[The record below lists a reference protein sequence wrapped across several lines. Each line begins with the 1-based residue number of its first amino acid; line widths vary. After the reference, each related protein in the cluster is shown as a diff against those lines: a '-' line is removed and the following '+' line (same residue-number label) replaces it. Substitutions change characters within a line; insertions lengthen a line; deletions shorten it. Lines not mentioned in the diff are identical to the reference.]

1 MQSAVEAPAYPAGA
15 VPRNRPH
22 GTRAAILRAAQDLFG
37 ERPWGAVSM
46 EAIAERSGFSRRT
59 VYNQFVDCGEL
70 YRSTRETLIRDIS
83 QRLPHEVDGTAP
95 PAQAL
100 QHYCVRA
107 AAALSSLTHVELFRS
122 MVRDGWANPWLLEE
136 YHRWVRGPI
145 IRALENYFYDMGA
158 KHRITEMDVKREAQQ
173 LVADIEGIV
182 VAPQMV
188 PGILS
193 FNHARADTIDDLVA
207 AFSTRHFGA
216 AASH

>member
-1 MQSAVEAPAYPAGA
+1 MQPMSDLTAYPTS
-15 VPRNRPH
+15 RSRPH

-59 VYNQFVDCGEL
+59 VYNQFIDCGEL
-70 YRSTRETLIRDIS
+70 YRATREALIRDIS
-83 QRLPHEVDGTAP
+83 QRLPHEVDAEVE
-95 PAQAL
+95 PALAL
-100 QHYCVRA
+100 QEFCIRV
-107 AAALSSLTHVELFRS
+107 AAALSNATHVELFRS

-145 IRALENYFYDMGA
+145 IRALELYFYELTARLMT
-158 KHRITEMDVKREAQQ
+158 RELDVKREAQQ

-188 PGILS
+188 PGLLS
-193 FNHARADTIDDLVA
+193 FNPARVETIDDLIR
-207 AFSTRHFGA
+207 AFSSRHLGA
-216 AASH
+216 ATSH